1 MKRFKR
7 IAALGIVGFLTF
19 APPGT
24 MIFGLTFV
32 LGLGGYFFNRDQSA
46 EHNQQHSP
54 QQSTVQKPETLSEL
68 PAYLESFLPPEA
80 RGAVRVSVNAVSVSF
95 TSTNAISS
103 REEAHRYARDFVF
116 AAYNSG
122 LPVES
127 AHINIAQPD
136 GNTGLTVAL
145 GANVAAAAG
154 ESFWS
159 DSMITPTR
167 FINWMKERH
176 RTHGDAEGANAAR
189 IGGVWAEE

>member
-1 MKRFKR
+1 
-7 IAALGIVGFLTF
+7 
-19 APPGT
+19 
-24 MIFGLTFV
+24 
-32 LGLGGYFFNRDQSA
+32 
-46 EHNQQHSP
+46 
-54 QQSTVQKPETLSEL
+54 
-68 PAYLESFLPPEA
+68 
-80 RGAVRVSVNAVSVSF
+80 
-95 TSTNAISS
+95 
-103 REEAHRYARDFVF
+103 DFVF